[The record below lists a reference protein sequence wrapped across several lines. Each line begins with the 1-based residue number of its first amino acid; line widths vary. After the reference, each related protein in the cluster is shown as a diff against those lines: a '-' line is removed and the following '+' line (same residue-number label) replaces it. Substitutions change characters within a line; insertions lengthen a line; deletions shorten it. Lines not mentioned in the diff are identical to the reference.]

1 MGWTVLYRSNSPKNY
16 AEEKKVIQELF
27 QPEEKF
33 EIVQMS
39 KNGSVWY
46 VACRMKQVEGQ
57 PVFATI
63 IKTSMKNGEFGYKDM
78 DETMHPYYYGA
89 PLSLINKLTPTDNA
103 RANEWRNKVRQRHAE
118 EKKLRASN
126 VLTNGMKVNVDGMFD
141 KYNGKDITELTVHD
155 IENRKFYW
163 NEGGVIFTLQHKQV
177 KQIKI
182 KVLEEQQKVEG

>member
-27 QPEEKF
+27 QPADKF

-63 IKTSMKNGEFGYKDM
+63 IKTSTKNGEFGYKDM
-78 DETMHPYYYGA
+78 DETMHPYFYGA
-89 PLSLINKLTPTDNA
+89 PISLIKKLTPTDNEH
-103 RANEWRNKVRQRHAE
+103 ANAWRNKVRELH
-118 EKKLRASN
+118 EKEAAIKASN
-126 VLTNGMKVNVDGMFD
+126 VLVNGMKVNVAGMFG
-141 KYNGKDITELTVHD
+141 KYNGMDINELTVYNLEH
-155 IENRKFYW
+155 RQFYW
-163 NEGGVIFTLQHKQV
+163 PIGGQIFTLQAKQV
-177 KQIKI
+177 KAIKSRI
-182 KVLEEQQKVEG
+182 LEAQEKVS